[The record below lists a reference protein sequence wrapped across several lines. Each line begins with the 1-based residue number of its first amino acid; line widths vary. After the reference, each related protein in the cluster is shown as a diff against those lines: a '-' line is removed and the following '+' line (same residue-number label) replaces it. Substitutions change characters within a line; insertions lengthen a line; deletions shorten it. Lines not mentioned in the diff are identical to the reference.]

1 MAEEIIRFE
10 DFELDQ
16 GAFELRRKGR
26 AVRLERI
33 PLELLFLLVERR
45 GLLVGRD
52 EILERVWGKDV
63 FVDADNSINT
73 AVRKIRQAL
82 GDNPEEPRY
91 VQTVSGKG
99 YRFAAAVVAPS
110 PTLTQTPAE
119 PPFEVKAAST
129 TPPSKHPLRNWLV
142 WVGIVLLLGAA
153 AGVASLLLRQEQ
165 KPGSTRI
172 MLVVLPF
179 VNLSG
184 DPLQEYF
191 ADGMTEEMITQLG
204 SLDPEHLGVIAR
216 TSSMQY
222 KHTQK
227 RASEIAQELRVDYL
241 LEGSVRRE
249 GDRVRVTGQ
258 LIRASDE
265 THLWAGDFDRELQD
279 LLRLQSDV
287 ALAISSKIQLSLA
300 GPTRTRLAGAPT
312 LNPEAHEAYLRG
324 LLAAELRTKESMRH
338 AIEEYEKAIRLDPNY
353 AAAYA
358 ELARVYSLASVPRA
372 LSVVDSMPKARDA
385 ALKAISLDDSLGE
398 GYTILGFIKAHY
410 EFDWSGA
417 EHEFLRGVELSPND
431 PYAHMFYSNSYL
443 SPLGRHEEAIAEME
457 KAIAI
462 DPFSGP
468 VQSFL
473 GRTYLWAKR
482 YDEALAQFKKCAQL
496 FPGLAINQER
506 LAQLYTYTGKFD
518 EAIEAETKARLLSGE
533 DPRNAL
539 KKEDELRK
547 ALKEGGPRAYW
558 MKVLEYSRSEE
569 NPPEAYRGPYGE
581 GIIYARMG
589 EKEKALDSL
598 EKALDEHTLA
608 MTEIGAEP
616 ALDQLR
622 GEARFQSLLQ
632 RVALTK

>member
-1 MAEEIIRFE
+1 MAKEPIRFE
-10 DFELDQ
+10 DFELDR

-45 GLLVGRD
+45 GLLVTRD
-52 EILERVWGKDV
+52 EILERVWGKNV
-63 FVDADNSINT
+63 FVDTDNSINT

-82 GDNPEEPRY
+82 GDNPDEPRY
-91 VQTVSGKG
+91 VQTVPGKG

-110 PTLTQTPAE
+110 PPQAQPSLE
-119 PPFEVKAAST
+119 PPLEVKAA
-129 TPPSKHPLRNWLV
+129 PPASKHPLRNWLV
-142 WVGIVLLLGAA
+142 WIGIVVLLGAVT
-153 AGVASLLLRQEQ
+153 GLASLLLRQAQ
-165 KPGSTRI
+165 KPSSTRI

-179 VNLSG
+179 LNLSG
-184 DPLQEYF
+184 DPQQEYF

-222 KHTQK
+222 KRTQK
-227 RASEIAQELRVDYL
+227 RASEIAKELRVDYL

-265 THLWAGDFDRELQD
+265 THLWAGDFDRQLQD

-300 GPTRTRLAGAPT
+300 GPTRMRLAGTPT

-324 LLAAELRTKESMRH
+324 LLAAEMRTKESMLH

-353 AAAYA
+353 GAAYA

-372 LSVVDSMPKARDA
+372 LSVANSMPHARDA
-385 ALKAISLDDSLGE
+385 AEKAISLDDSLGE
-398 GYTILGFIKAHY
+398 GHTILGFIKAHY

-417 EHEFLRGVELSPND
+417 GREFLRGVQLSPND

-443 SPLGRHEEAIAEME
+443 SPEGRHEEAIAEME

-482 YDEALAQFKKCAQL
+482 YDEALAQFKKCGQM

-506 LAQLYTYTGKFD
+506 LAQLYTYTGKLD

-539 KKEDELRK
+539 KKEGELRK
-547 ALKEGGPRAYW
+547 ALKEGGPRSYW
-558 MKVLEYSRSEE
+558 MKVLEYSQSEE

-598 EKALDEHTLA
+598 EKALDDHALA
-608 MTEIGAEP
+608 MTEIGVEP
-616 ALDQLR
+616 ALDGLR
-622 GEARFQSLLQ
+622 GEARFQKLLQ
-632 RVALTK
+632 RVGLAK